1 MRLFEQRKTTLF
13 EKALMILGL
22 AVLVIG
28 FLVINSLFRLDGG
41 LTWPAL
47 IAMFLWLII
56 LLLMILVSSSQDI
69 KEELSILIS
78 KSNEELRLLRT
89 EFQQLNKRGVRK

>member
-41 LTWPAL
+41 LTWLAL

-56 LLLMILVSSSQDI
+56 LLLMILASSSQDI
-69 KEELSILIS
+69 KEEISILIS